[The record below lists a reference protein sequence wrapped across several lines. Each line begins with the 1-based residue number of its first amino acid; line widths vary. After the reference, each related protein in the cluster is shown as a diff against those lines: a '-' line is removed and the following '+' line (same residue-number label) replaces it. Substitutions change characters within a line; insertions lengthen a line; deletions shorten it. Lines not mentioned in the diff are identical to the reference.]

1 MTMID
6 TAPSRRSVLAG
17 LGGLT
22 FCIAVGN
29 DGVRLMAQAQANALA
44 NASVTPW
51 VRIAP
56 DGRITILSA
65 GAEMGQGSMTSL
77 PLIVAEEMDADWS
90 KVAIEWTPADA
101 KVYGYKDPFGTE
113 QLMWIVGSRAVQLY
127 FTQLRMAGAQ
137 VRKVLIANAAQKW
150 GVDAATLKTEPSVVI
165 NPANGARLTYG
176 EIAAFGTIPATL
188 PAVDP
193 KELKE
198 RKDFRLIGKSVPRRD
213 TPSKVNGTAQYAI
226 DVKLPGMVYASTL
239 HSPVHNAQ
247 PGIWDPGKQDQS
259 AATPESWNDA
269 EIKAMKGVI
278 AVVKLANGLAVVA
291 DHFETAK
298 AGRDALKVTWRKAKA
313 EGFNSDR
320 ALEDYV
326 KIHADANAQAVKLEE
341 KGDVAAAFAAA
352 AKTYHAEFR
361 SDYGYHAQMEPL
373 NAVVRINDAGDK
385 VEVWEGSQ
393 APDES
398 RKAVAKALGFGLEQV
413 DFHQCYMGGGFG
425 RRSIGDYAAECALIA
440 KEVRRPVKLIWTRE
454 EDVAQGMF
462 RPQSFQCLEAATD
475 ASGKVTGWKHC
486 VVGDGE
492 FLLIT
497 GIKIPYY
504 GVPNQAIERRGVSHG
519 IKLKH
524 WRAVGH
530 VFNTF
535 AIESFVDQMAADQ
548 GMDPIEFRFERMG
561 ANPKARKVFETLAQM
576 SDYKAKRPEGRALG
590 ISITERSG
598 SLGAGAVEISLDR
611 TSGKIRVHKVWV
623 AVDGGVVVQPA
634 AAQANV
640 ESGIL
645 YGLSSV
651 LHERI
656 TIRDGAV
663 EQSNFHDYNVM
674 RMSDLPDEL
683 NVKFV
688 DVDTRPTGL
697 GEIGNPFIAGAI
709 SNAFYRLTGKR
720 LRHLPFTP
728 ERVLETLK
736 A

>member
-1 MTMID
+1 
-6 TAPSRRSVLAG
+6 
-17 LGGLT
+17 
-22 FCIAVGN
+22 
-29 DGVRLMAQAQANALA
+29 
-44 NASVTPW
+44 
-51 VRIAP
+51 
-56 DGRITILSA
+56 
-65 GAEMGQGSMTSL
+65 
-77 PLIVAEEMDADWS
+77 
-90 KVAIEWTPADA
+90 
-101 KVYGYKDPFGTE
+101 
-113 QLMWIVGSRAVQLY
+113 
-127 FTQLRMAGAQ
+127 
-137 VRKVLIANAAQKW
+137 
-150 GVDAATLKTEPSVVI
+150 
-165 NPANGARLTYG
+165 
-176 EIAAFGTIPATL
+176 
-188 PAVDP
+188 
-193 KELKE
+193 
-198 RKDFRLIGKSVPRRD
+198 
-213 TPSKVNGTAQYAI
+213 
-226 DVKLPGMVYASTL
+226 
-239 HSPVHNAQ
+239 
-247 PGIWDPGKQDQS
+247 
-259 AATPESWNDA
+259 
-269 EIKAMKGVI
+269 VI

-341 KGDVAAAFAAA
+341 KGDVAAAFASA

-373 NAVVRINDAGDK
+373 NAVVRINEAGDK

-425 RRSIGDYAAECALIA
+425 RRSLGDYAAECALIA

-576 SDYKAKRPEGRALG
+576 SDSRAKRPDGRALG

-611 TSGKIRVHKVWV
+611 ASGKIRVHKVWV
-623 AVDGGVVVQPA
+623 AVDGGVIVQPA

-674 RMSDLPDEL
+674 RMSDLPEQL

-688 DVDTRPTGL
+688 DVDIRPTGL